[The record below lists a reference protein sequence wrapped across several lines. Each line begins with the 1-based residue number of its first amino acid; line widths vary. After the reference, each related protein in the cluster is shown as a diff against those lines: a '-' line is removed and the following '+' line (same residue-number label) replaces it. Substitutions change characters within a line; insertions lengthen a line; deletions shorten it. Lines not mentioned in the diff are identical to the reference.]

1 MAKKIFILGTQ
12 SLVSSE
18 NSTLRFGEDN
28 KIVIPFPEGIIALQ
42 KLSEVY
48 NEKGKIAKKLLDYF
62 DSFDIKK
69 LLSNEGIIQ
78 SNGSTLKFEQR
89 FTDIAIDRSLGDFTS
104 LEKRCIQIANGLAKE
119 EPKSSVIIISKKP
132 AFRMRVKSIGI
143 KVQNF
148 RDDIFPPLKEQYTG
162 RAKCM
167 VGVGKIE
174 IFKEQKHLKIK
185 DVLNRNNIEWYP
197 NLFLEIVSADGSQ
210 SALARYNGQS
220 IVPLNFEDFH
230 PYGVNAKKAGQYM
243 ALEALLHSPERAPIV
258 IIKGTAGTGKTFLS
272 LAAALQKTID
282 DNDEKI
288 YSQILVTT
296 PIETLREENLGF
308 LPGALEQKFDPYLGG
323 IMDNLQLLLTAKKGK
338 KKKSKNTS
346 ETQNSSSND
355 SEAKGNA
362 RALID
367 NRTVVLQLIG
377 HLRGRSIV
385 NTIFI
390 IDETQNIEPSVIKS
404 IVTRAGKG
412 SKFVF
417 LGDPTQIDNPD
428 LNERYNGLVYLSE
441 KMKGN
446 PLCWQVTLENSES
459 VRSQLAF
466 EAAKIL

>member
-18 NSTLRFGEDN
+18 NSTLRFGGDN
-28 KIVIPFPEGIIALQ
+28 EIIIPFPEGIIALQ
-42 KLSEVY
+42 KISEVY
-48 NEKGKIAKKLLDYF
+48 NEKGRIARKLLDYF
-62 DSFDIKK
+62 DRFDIKN
-69 LLSNEGIIQ
+69 LLSSEGIMQ
-78 SNGSTLKFEQR
+78 SNGSILKFEKR
-89 FTDIAIDRSLGDFTS
+89 FTDISVERSLGDFTP
-104 LEKRCIQIANGLAKE
+104 LEKRRIQIAQGLAKE
-119 EPKSSVIIISKKP
+119 TKSSIIIISKKP
-132 AFRMRVKSIGI
+132 AFRMRAESLGI

-162 RAKCM
+162 RAKCT
-167 VGVGKIE
+167 VGYGKIE
-174 IFKEQKHLKIK
+174 AFKEQGCLKIK
-185 DVLNRNNIEWYP
+185 DILNRNQIEWYP

-210 SALARYNGQS
+210 SVLARYNGQS

-230 PYGVNAKKAGQYM
+230 PYGVIAKKAGQYM
-243 ALEALLHSPERAPIV
+243 ALEALLHSPATAPIV
-258 IIKGTAGTGKTFLS
+258 IIKGTAGTGKTYLS

-323 IMDNLQLLLTAKKGK
+323 IMDNLQLLLTDKKRK
-338 KKKSKNTS
+338 KKKSKNTD
-346 ETQNSSSND
+346 ETQSSSSND
-355 SEAKGNA
+355 SAAKENA
-362 RALID
+362 RTLID

-404 IVTRAGKG
+404 IVTRAGEG